1 MGNLAFLEGNQM
13 CLLSLT
19 TSTVDGCPSN
29 KARRLPGRAN
39 LPQTGEDFD
48 SESKGIFLTLLC
60 CAFGPNMSG
69 IFPHNWKWIAIS
81 IFNLDLFMSYWG
93 HMATD
98 EVVFPILPLILSALF
113 TGSTS
118 SCTWPLPSSLLRLLG
133 LPVSCFL
140 TLLLPIFNFRAY

>member
-1 MGNLAFLEGNQM
+1 M

-98 EVVFPILPLILSALF
+98 EGVFPIPPLILFCPLHWIHLILYLTPAQLSPLASWFTSVLF
-113 TGSTS
+113 LNS
-118 SCTWPLPSSLLRLLG
+118 
-133 LPVSCFL
+133 FA
-140 TLLLPIFNFRAY
+140 PIFNFRAY

>member
-1 MGNLAFLEGNQM
+1 M

-29 KARRLPGRAN
+29 KARHLPGRAN

-98 EVVFPILPLILSALF
+98 EVVFPILPLILFCPLHWVHLILYL
-113 TGSTS
+113 T
-118 SCTWPLPSSLLRLLG
+118 LPSSLLWLLG